1 MQNDLFSENKSGT
14 KDSVKSDGLKLE
26 FNEANLLFNL
36 LKKQIE
42 VIQNTDMDEANKNCI
57 LHDYEKL
64 LRKLEQAKNN
74 ASEYDET
81 QFF

>member
-42 VIQNTDMDEANKNCI
+42 VIQNTDMDEANKNYI

-74 ASEYDET
+74 AAEYDET